1 MKVELPP
8 EVLEMLEEYRPAQ
21 QREGDL
27 TVSIIKERMGVTRWT
42 AEEMLK
48 KMEEDG
54 RVERIEKAIL
64 LSGGWGTLWRPIS

>member
-27 TVSIIKERMGVTRWT
+27 TVSIIKERMGVTR
-42 AEEMLK
+42 
-48 KMEEDG
+48 
-54 RVERIEKAIL
+54 
-64 LSGGWGTLWRPIS
+64 